1 METMIQ
7 NIWGTTKAV
16 LSGRFKAVQAYIRRQ
31 EKSQINNI
39 ILHLTELAKEKQI
52 KPKVNRRKK
61 IINIREEINEI
72 ETKNKHNGSIILHAK
87 ILNRIL
93 ANQIQQ

>member
-1 METMIQ
+1 MIQ

-16 LSGRFKAVQAYIRRQ
+16 LSGRFKAIQAYIRRQ

-72 ETKNKHNGSIILHAK
+72 ETKNKHKRSIILCAK